1 MMYRTDASLRELNRG
16 AELSVSLSLKEA
28 GMAETTILQS
38 FVAMQERKL
47 QAKVDA
53 IAQGGQ
59 MAVNHQVGGKGI
71 IAISQSGYF

>member
-1 MMYRTDASLRELNRG
+1 
-16 AELSVSLSLKEA
+16 
-28 GMAETTILQS
+28 MADTTILES

-59 MAVNHQVGGKGI
+59 MAVNRQVSAPGPLQLPNQSIYDSVFELKFVPRGGHRIGPLRYEI
-71 IAISQSGYF
+71 IPR

>member
-1 MMYRTDASLRELNRG
+1 
-16 AELSVSLSLKEA
+16 
-28 GMAETTILQS
+28 MAETTILQS

-59 MAVNHQVGGKGI
+59 MAVTRQVGGTGALQHPNQDIYDSVYELQFVPRHGHQVGPLRYEMI
-71 IAISQSGYF
+71 PR